1 MKAKELFQAGRLDEA
16 VRALGAELRDDPA
29 DTQRR
34 TFLFELLC
42 FAGDFQRA
50 EKQLDVLGETDP
62 TAAMAVLLYRGV
74 LRAENA
80 RQGFFSEKQFLG
92 RGATPET
99 GTAGVCNGKPFT
111 TFIDAD
117 PRIGARLEVL
127 AGGRYLWIPFQ
138 HISSVEIEAPQ
149 RLRDLLWA
157 PAVVRTT
164 PAFKERDLGA
174 VFVPVLSPGSST
186 YPDDAVR
193 LGRATAWL
201 EPENGNV
208 IPMGQKMF
216 LVDEEELPLLEL
228 RHLDFSH
235 PEVSVETNASS

>member
-16 VRALGAELRDDPA
+16 VRALGVELRDDPA

-50 EKQLDVLGETDP
+50 EKQLDVLGEADP

-74 LRAENA
+74 LHAENE
-80 RQGFFSEKQFLG
+80 RQAFFREKAYIG
-92 RGATPET
+92 RGAGTEPET
-99 GTAGVCNGKPFT
+99 VGTCNGRAFT
-111 TFIDAD
+111 TLVDAD
-117 PRIGARLEVL
+117 PRIGERLEVL
-127 AGGRYLWIPFQ
+127 TAGRYIWIPFQ
-138 HISSVEIEAPQ
+138 HISSIEITAPH

-164 PAFKERDLGA
+164 PAFKQRDLGA
-174 VFVPVLSPGSST
+174 VFVPVLSPGSWP

-193 LGRATAWL
+193 LGRATAWQ
-201 EPENGNV
+201 EAENGTV
-208 IPMGQKMF
+208 IPMGQKIF
-216 LVDEEELPLLEL
+216 LVDDEEIPLLEM
-228 RHLDFSH
+228 RHVEFSH
-235 PEVSVETNASS
+235 PEVSVETNASA

>member
-1 MKAKELFQAGRLDEA
+1 MKAKDLFQAGRLDEA
-16 VRALGAELRDDPA
+16 VRALGVELRDDPA

-50 EKQLDVLGETDP
+50 EKQLDVLGEVDP

-80 RQGFFSEKQFLG
+80 RQAFFNEKQFLG
-92 RGATPET
+92 RDAPPEPGTTGA
-99 GTAGVCNGKPFT
+99 CDGKAFT
-111 TFIDAD
+111 TFVDAD

-138 HISSVEIEAPQ
+138 HISSVEIAAPQ

-164 PAFKERDLGA
+164 PAFRERDLGA
-174 VFVPVLSPGSST
+174 VFVPVLSPGSGT
-186 YPDDAVR
+186 YQDDAVR
-193 LGRATAWL
+193 LGRVTAWQ
-201 EPENGNV
+201 ETENGKV

-216 LVDEEELPLLEL
+216 LVDQEEMPLLEL

-235 PEVSVETNASS
+235 PEVSVETNASA